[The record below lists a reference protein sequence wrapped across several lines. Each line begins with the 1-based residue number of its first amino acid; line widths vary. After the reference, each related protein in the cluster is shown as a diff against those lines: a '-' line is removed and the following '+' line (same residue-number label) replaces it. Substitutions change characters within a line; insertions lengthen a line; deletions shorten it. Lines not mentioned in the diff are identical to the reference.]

1 MTATVG
7 VTEGASYPVYN
18 VALDGTPIVDVRS
31 VDGSSIHS
39 VEIYGAPSIGV
50 LGALLGD
57 RYDGVFGEDT
67 EPACTPGLE
76 EQSGR
81 ALCPGPFSDHITLVF
96 AGSWDGPDGVLPPRG
111 NSCPPVQ
118 ITDQRRHETGPI
130 VGAAALAQRSAL
142 NWCPEPV

>member
-111 NSCPPVQ
+111 TSSRGLDKTHVSRYHSLDAWVVAKAVDEQ
-118 ITDQRRHETGPI
+118 T
-130 VGAAALAQRSAL
+130 SA
-142 NWCPEPV
+142 